1 MTNDSPFFLT
11 KVECPIC
18 RTINE
23 FETVRMGAYVEE
35 GRDTDFCP
43 TGIIWRYPKYQSY
56 NPLVFFIA
64 CCSNCLY
71 SRELTASFKDW
82 KNDHTYRTY
91 RLKTIKEKHLDQ
103 LARADSFVKKIGE
116 AIDVSRYP
124 DESAILKLH
133 LAIFDEQLS
142 DHHSKLD
149 IGRFYLRI
157 GWVFRGMKQ
166 GKNPQRS
173 ILQGLVLDLDAKY
186 RMLQNAVLDIQDQL
200 NGFSEFLSSH
210 FDADDITAELKSQI
224 YPFRDKFNEVI
235 ASAGEGLVR
244 VRGELGKIDELLKTY
259 KTVALGGQESDAGL
273 TFRQYPSFADFLVNL
288 QTEWDWTVTNEQEAL
303 KKAVEFY
310 KAAFA
315 SGRDIAPGNQQIQAS
330 YLIAELS
337 RRIGDYD
344 EARQYFNSTIRH
356 GQEFIYN
363 NRHDRTQTA
372 LARKILELAV
382 EQGKSNMAAMQTA

>member
-1 MTNDSPFFLT
+1 MTSDSPFFLT

-43 TGIIWRYPKYQSY
+43 TGIKWRYPKYQNY
-56 NPLVFFIA
+56 NPLIFFIA
-64 CCSNCLY
+64 CCSNCYY
-71 SRELTASFKDW
+71 SRELSASFKDW

-103 LARADSFVKKIGE
+103 LAGADSFVKKIGE
-116 AIDVSRYP
+116 AIDISRYP
-124 DESAILKLH
+124 HESAILKLH
-133 LAIFDEQLS
+133 LAIFDEQLTE
-142 DHHSKLD
+142 HYSKLD

-157 GWVFRGMKQ
+157 GWVFRSLEQVG
-166 GKNPQRS
+166 NPQQS
-173 ILQGLVLDLDAKY
+173 ILQGLMLDLDTKY
-186 RMLQNAVLDIQDQL
+186 QMLKNAMQEIQDQL
-200 NGFSEFLSSH
+200 NRFSEHLSSH
-210 FDADDITAELKSQI
+210 FDAEDITAELKSQI
-224 YPFRDKFNEVI
+224 YPYRDRFDEVI
-235 ASAGEGLVR
+235 TSVR
-244 VRGELGKIDELLKTY
+244 EALGQVRGGFGKVDDLLGEY
-259 KTVALGGQESDAGL
+259 KSVALGGHGSDAGL
-273 TFRQYPSFADFLVNL
+273 AFRRYPSFTDFLLNL
-288 QTEWDWTVTNEQEAL
+288 KSEWDWTVTNEHEAL
-303 KKAVEFY
+303 KKAVEYY
-310 KAAFA
+310 KAAF
-315 SGRDIAPGNQQIQAS
+315 SDGRDIAPGNQQIQAS

-356 GQEFIYN
+356 GQEFIHK

-382 EQGKSNMAAMQTA
+382 EQGKSNMAAIPMA